1 MPNKLKLFLREFSL
15 SLSSEQLIVARRILE
30 VLQSD
35 KITLSPYS
43 HQRAPYCP
51 VLICRE
57 VEHSTRKKI
66 NGAVAYRDMVVKVLY
81 LPEELLDLFNIDEAA
96 NLFFGGE
103 DISVNRF
110 IKFHLDEFEAYTIRS
125 IHDSDRSVT
134 HVGIPPPLGGGVK

>member
-1 MPNKLKLFLREFSL
+1 MKTKIINIMPNKLKLFLREYSL

-35 KITLSPYS
+35 KITLSPHS

-110 IKFHLDEFEAYTIRS
+110 IKFHLDGPPGKLIL
-125 IHDSDRSVT
+125 SDLFMTAIGLSLT
-134 HVGIPPPLGGGVK
+134 

>member
-1 MPNKLKLFLREFSL
+1 MKTKIINIMPNKLKLFLREFSL

-35 KITLSPYS
+35 KITLSPHS

-110 IKFHLDEFEAYTIRS
+110 IKFHLDGPPGKLIL
-125 IHDSDRSVT
+125 SDLFMTAIGLSLT
-134 HVGIPPPLGGGVK
+134 

>member
-35 KITLSPYS
+35 KITLSPHS

-110 IKFHLDEFEAYTIRS
+110 IKFHLDGPPGKLIL
-125 IHDSDRSVT
+125 SDLFMTAIGLSLT
-134 HVGIPPPLGGGVK
+134 

>member
-1 MPNKLKLFLREFSL
+1 MPNKLKLFLREYSL

-35 KITLSPYS
+35 KITLSPHS

-110 IKFHLDEFEAYTIRS
+110 IKFHLDGPPVKLIL
-125 IHDSDRSVT
+125 SDLFMTAIDLSLT
-134 HVGIPPPLGGGVK
+134 

>member
-1 MPNKLKLFLREFSL
+1 MPNKLKLFLREYSL

-35 KITLSPYS
+35 KITLSPHS

-110 IKFHLDEFEAYTIRS
+110 IKFHLD
-125 IHDSDRSVT
+125 
-134 HVGIPPPLGGGVK
+134 GPPGKLILFDLFMTAIDLSLT